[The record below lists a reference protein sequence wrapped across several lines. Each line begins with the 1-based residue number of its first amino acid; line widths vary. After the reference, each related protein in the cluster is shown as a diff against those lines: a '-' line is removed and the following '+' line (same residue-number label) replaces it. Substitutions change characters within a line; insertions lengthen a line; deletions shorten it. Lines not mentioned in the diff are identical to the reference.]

1 MASPPSF
8 VYQHYD
14 TVLIVPAGE
23 TETDRDGQTALS
35 AGQATPI
42 WTDATFDIPP
52 TPQKR
57 GVFGHMVPLNK
68 LAKES
73 LRRLA
78 LESERIDTEYHRKFL
93 ETTSEDPQASEPT
106 YSFVLSL
113 DRLPELP
120 SIGWRIGRGRRKLRN
135 MGVDLLLPTDD
146 DNDND

>member
-1 MASPPSF
+1 MASLPSF

-35 AGQATPI
+35 TGQAMTPF
-42 WTDATFDIPP
+42 WRDATFDIPP

-68 LAKES
+68 LAKDS

-93 ETTSEDPQASEPT
+93 ETTSEDPKSPNLSILS
-106 YSFVLSL
+106 SF
-113 DRLPELP
+113 R
-120 SIGWRIGRGRRKLRN
+120 SIDFQN
-135 MGVDLLLPTDD
+135 CPA
-146 DNDND
+146 